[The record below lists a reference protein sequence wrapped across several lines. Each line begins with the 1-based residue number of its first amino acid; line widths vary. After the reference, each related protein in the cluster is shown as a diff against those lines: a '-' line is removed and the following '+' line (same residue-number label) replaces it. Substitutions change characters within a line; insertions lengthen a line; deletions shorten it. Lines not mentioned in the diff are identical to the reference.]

1 MQCPKCYGDTEQ
13 VNRSGDST
21 MRVDRC
27 MLCHGLYIDEL
38 TRDGLD
44 VLDGF
49 VSVDNGEV
57 NLEIDYD
64 EMVYVECPK
73 CDKIMDQRLLETPVR
88 IRFELCPSCHSTF
101 LDAGELRLYL
111 SEDYRESFEQLLPE
125 S

>member
-1 MQCPKCYGDTEQ
+1 MQCPKCYGETEQ
-13 VNRSGDST
+13 VNSSGDSS

-27 MLCHGLYIDEL
+27 MLCHGLYIDQL
-38 TRDGLD
+38 TREGLD

-49 VSVDNGEV
+49 VSVDKSEV
-57 NLEIDYD
+57 NLEINYD

-88 IRFELCPSCHSTF
+88 IRFELCPSCQSTF

-111 SEDYRESFEQLLPE
+111 SEDYRESFELLLPE

>member
-1 MQCPKCYGDTEQ
+1 MQCPKCYGETEQ
-13 VNRSGDST
+13 VNSGGDSS
-21 MRVDRC
+21 MRVNRC
-27 MLCHGLYIDEL
+27 MLCHGLYIDKL
-38 TRDGLD
+38 TREGLG

-49 VSVDNGEV
+49 VSADKGEV
-57 NLEIDYD
+57 NLEINYD

-88 IRFELCPSCHSTF
+88 IRFELCPSCQSTF

-111 SEDYRESFEQLLPE
+111 SEPYRESFEQLLPE